1 MQQAHG
7 AAHAAQDLYVLFIRL
22 FAECKKRTPT
32 VSVHFAFVSS
42 RARVQ
47 NSYQSPSKQDS
58 KKILLLSNT
67 TSYRRALLR
76 STKMDQAERPN
87 HKSLNTKPNPLIT
100 EIHLYVL
107 FTTAVSKGFALT
119 LELCRNTGTEH
130 QHFCTYKVSP
140 SSPLHG
146 KKKKKK
152 ELKASIPFREQ
163 YLMACRLLPASKEK
177 AQLGAVL
184 GVSSNLRFFHTTGWG
199 SNHLL
204 PEKRGL

>member
-1 MQQAHG
+1 MQQAHS
-7 AAHAAQDLYVLFIRL
+7 AAHAAQDLFVLFIRL

-152 ELKASIPFREQ
+152 RNLKLPF
-163 YLMACRLLPASKEK
+163 PS
-177 AQLGAVL
+177 
-184 GVSSNLRFFHTTGWG
+184 G
-199 SNHLL
+199 SNT
-204 PEKRGL
+204 

>member
-1 MQQAHG
+1 MQPTQ
-7 AAHAAQDLYVLFIRL
+7 LRTCTCFFIRL

-67 TSYRRALLR
+67 TSCRRALLR

-87 HKSLNTKPNPLIT
+87 HKNLNTKPNPLIT

-146 KKKKKK
+146 KEKKKK
-152 ELKASIPFREQ
+152 EKRNLKLPFQ
-163 YLMACRLLPASKEK
+163 YLMACRLLPAPKEK
-177 AQLGAVL
+177 AQLGAAL
-184 GVSSNLRFFHTTGWG
+184 GVSSTLRFFHTTGWG

-204 PEKRGL
+204 PEKRRL

>member
-87 HKSLNTKPNPLIT
+87 HRSLNTKPNPLIT

-152 ELKASIPFREQ
+152 NLKLPF
-163 YLMACRLLPASKEK
+163 PS
-177 AQLGAVL
+177 
-184 GVSSNLRFFHTTGWG
+184 G
-199 SNHLL
+199 SNT
-204 PEKRGL
+204 